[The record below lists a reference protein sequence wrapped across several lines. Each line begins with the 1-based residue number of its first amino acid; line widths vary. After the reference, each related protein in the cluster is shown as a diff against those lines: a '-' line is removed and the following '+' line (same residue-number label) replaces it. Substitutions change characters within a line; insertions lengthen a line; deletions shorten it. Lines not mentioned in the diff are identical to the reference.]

1 MLSAIVVMARKN
13 VLYIQRKGTIL
24 RYINDFFLDKNRK
37 NNSHFPFL
45 LGKQIHERII
55 NKIKA
60 RCGNTFELIDNYWY
74 F

>member
-1 MLSAIVVMARKN
+1 LLWPERTY
-13 VLYIQRKGTIL
+13 YIYKEKESSSDTSTI
-24 RYINDFFLDKNRK
+24 FLDKNRQ
-37 NNSHFPFL
+37 NNSRFPFL